1 MAYLSLDIPPG
12 VVRAG
17 SQVESNGRWRDANL
31 IRWHQ
36 GRLRPVGGWF
46 AETDAMTGAP
56 RTILTWSTNNGF
68 AQMFIGTNNRLYHW
82 TGGTALVEI
91 SDSLTGGGTLNAS
104 MVTNGSTLTCAT
116 GGLDTLLNPLSRFK
130 VTGGSSDGKVYTVAT
145 VASDT
150 EITISET
157 FEANETATITLTFL
171 WTTGQ
176 AQGQPN
182 SGYGAG
188 TWNTGLYGRDQTDAS
203 IVIQAGRWSL
213 DNFGEDVLGVFRQD
227 GRLFHWD
234 ASGAGY
240 PQNGALVSNAPTG
253 NLGVLVTQERIAMLF
268 GAGGNTKKG
277 RIFRPGGLYNLGRV
291 CNRRSRKF

>member
-12 VVRAG
+12 VVKAG

-68 AQMFIGTNNRLYHW
+68 AQMFIGTNNRLYQW

-91 SDSLTGGGTLNAS
+91 SDYLTGGGTLNAS

-145 VASDT
+145 VVSDT

-176 AQGQPN
+176 AQG
-182 SGYGAG
+182 
-188 TWNTGLYGRDQTDAS
+188 
-203 IVIQAGRWSL
+203 
-213 DNFGEDVLGVFRQD
+213 
-227 GRLFHWD
+227 
-234 ASGAGY
+234 
-240 PQNGALVSNAPTG
+240 
-253 NLGVLVTQERIAMLF
+253 
-268 GAGGNTKKG
+268 
-277 RIFRPGGLYNLGRV
+277 
-291 CNRRSRKF
+291 